1 MTSPASL
8 SKMVKVVDVL
18 SDSVS
23 SCTAERK
30 SAVGFD
36 RRQKR
41 VKSLYYF
48 FFLSLKNQQW
58 SQTLLLQCEQVSDA
72 SFITKSDDSNFKLTS
87 GAFSPP
93 KAAGV
98 VMVIAKEKR
107 TVTYLHLAD
116 FIQVPRQQRDGQT
129 LDRSS
134 ACTTLS

>member
-41 VKSLYYF
+41 VV
-48 FFLSLKNQQW
+48 
-58 SQTLLLQCEQVSDA
+58 TLLLFFSVSQKPAVVSDI
-72 SFITKSDDSNFKLTS
+72 IT
-87 GAFSPP
+87 P
-93 KAAGV
+93 V
-98 VMVIAKEKR
+98 
-107 TVTYLHLAD
+107 
-116 FIQVPRQQRDGQT
+116 
-129 LDRSS
+129 
-134 ACTTLS
+134 